1 MVDQTLFSKPD
12 QMELLFALAE
22 KQKRELPNKTRRER
36 LATFQAAGLLDENGN
51 FTEPYSHLAKVFKF
65 KM

>member
-12 QMELLFALAE
+12 QKELLLALVE
-22 KQKRELPNKTRRER
+22 KNKHEKRTRREE
-36 LATFQAAGLLDENGN
+36 LATFQAAGILDEYGE
-51 FTEPYSHLAKVFKF
+51 FTEPYSHLAMIFKF